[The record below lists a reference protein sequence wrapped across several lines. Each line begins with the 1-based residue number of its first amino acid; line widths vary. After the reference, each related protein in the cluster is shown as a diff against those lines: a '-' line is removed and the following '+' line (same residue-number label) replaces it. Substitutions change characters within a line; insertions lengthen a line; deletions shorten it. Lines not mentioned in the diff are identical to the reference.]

1 MAGKCAVT
9 MAMVSLVFL
18 LRDQT
23 GVSSAPAEPESDAN
37 LQSDERFLQLESSL
51 KNIQETMTAFKA
63 NQQSSLTNI
72 QASMSS
78 FKAQFGDLHT
88 RILALEMKQ
97 KQIREEDRTENNA
110 FREQLDEMETTVQP
124 IAECVPCAATSIS
137 TGLMTEIM
145 STVESR
151 LEEWSGAQGESSGA
165 RGESSG
171 AQGESSGAQGES
183 SGAQGESSGAQG
195 ESSGAQGES
204 SGAQGESSGAQGES
218 SGSHVQGGSSGAQE
232 VSSGAQSESSEEHE
246 NSSGEQIES
255 NGGQEETS
263 PVGGTLI
270 GTKAYNCQYQTLWT
284 VDLAGTYTVSRV
296 SILNKA
302 DCCETCGLS
311 TFTHVP
317 QSDCGDVDIAS
328 YEGVT
333 LQSCADACC
342 ADTACVSFQHNIWS
356 GCYLKHTICSA
367 GEKVYSPGGHMYDRQ
382 VGTGQENFIVRV
394 SPSETTDQNDQ
405 CGETYVETP
414 LDGQTIVVHCNPP
427 MSGRYVSVLV
437 RTVLGGGLRYRLKLC
452 MVEVYG
458 TG

>member
-9 MAMVSLVFL
+9 MAMMSLVFL

-37 LQSDERFLQLESSL
+37 LQSDERFLRLESSL

-88 RILALEMKQ
+88 RVLALEMKQ
-97 KQIREEDRTENNA
+97 KEIREEDRTENNA

-124 IAECVPCAATSIS
+124 IAECVPCTATSIS
-137 TGLMTEIM
+137 TGLMSEIM
-145 STVESR
+145 STVDSR
-151 LEEWSGAQGESSGA
+151 LEELSGAQ
-165 RGESSG
+165 GESSG

-218 SGSHVQGGSSGAQE
+218 SGAQGE
-232 VSSGAQSESSEEHE
+232 SSGAQSESSEEHE
-246 NSSGEQIES
+246 NSSGEQLES
-255 NGGQEETS
+255 NGGQDGSS
-263 PVGGTLI
+263 PVRGTLI
-270 GTKAYNCQYQTLWT
+270 GTEVYNCQYQPLWT

-317 QSDCGDVDIAS
+317 QSDCGDVDIAN

-333 LQSCADACC
+333 LQFCADACC

-367 GEKVYSPGGHMYDRQ
+367 GEKVYSPGGHVYDRQ
-382 VGTGQENFIVRV
+382 AGTGQENFIVRV

-437 RTVLGGGLRYRLKLC
+437 RTVPGGGLRYRLKLC